1 MSEVIAT
8 SGDPIAQLHRAV
20 AQSAQVAVAGLPTV
34 VSVGLRRGH
43 AELLESALADTR
55 KTLTELAHVGDVGSA
70 GAMALAD
77 QDSENAGRFGDGWD
91 GPEIQV
97 KGQWHGPTRVV

>member
-1 MSEVIAT
+1 MGTVAT
-8 SGDPIAQLHRAV
+8 TGDPVIQMHKGVAASARSAV
-20 AQSAQVAVAGLPTV
+20 ASLPTV
-34 VSVGLRRGH
+34 SAVGMRSDH
-43 AELLESALADTR
+43 AELLEGALSDTR
-55 KTLTELAHVGDVGSA
+55 RVLAELARVGDVGSA
-70 GAMALAD
+70 GATALAD